1 MRLAVRIQVTMVPSG
16 YELARI
22 AERFVPRLLTGIQ
35 GATSDVSLFTNAED
49 GIAPVRV
56 GVHDTILVGANYGA
70 SNH

>member
-22 AERFVPRLLTGIQ
+22 AERFVPCLLASVQ
-35 GATSDVSLFTNAED
+35 SATSDILLFTNAED

-56 GVHDTILVGANYGA
+56 GIHDTILVRANYGA

>member
-22 AERFVPRLLTGIQ
+22 AERFVPCLLAGIQ
-35 GATSDVSLFTNAED
+35 RATGVVLLKTNAEN
-49 GIAPVRV
+49 GIAPIGV
-56 GVHDTILVGANYGA
+56 GIHDAVLVGADDVS